1 MQRRRN
7 VAAAEK
13 RPASL
18 SARLGA
24 VPMDYRLTSLRVCPI
39 WLLPLVGFGA
49 RDGVHKSRDFVDIQ
63 LAIVIPVCMSELHFE
78 KSEYLSL

>member
-18 SARLGA
+18 STRSRA
-24 VPMDYRLTSLRVCPI
+24 VPVDSAHRFTSPPNLT
-39 WLLPLVGFGA
+39 LPLVGFRA
-49 RDGVHKSRDFVDIQ
+49 RDGMDKSCDFIDIQ

-78 KSEYLSL
+78 KSEYLSF